1 MKGKQITRDHI
12 KDYLMILTSYLFLF
26 TKISKF
32 DFIKEQSLLFINGKR
47 FD

>member
-1 MKGKQITRDHI
+1 MEGKQITRDHI
-12 KDYLMILTSYLFLF
+12 NDYLLILTNYLFLF